1 MKIIQTCKKL
11 EVGSGD
17 GCEMAVRVTYTYM
30 GTAEEIAKV
39 EKAIKGF
46 GSTTVAEVNI
56 IS

>member
-30 GTAEEIAKV
+30 GTAEEITKV

-46 GSTTVAEVNI
+46 ESTTVAEVNI